1 MATIRCTGKKT
12 EKDSMLYFTKHGS
25 AYGADIIRLRDK
37 SDTGEYEEVRP
48 CDFLVILHQLTIYV
62 ECKETNAITKPTLGF
77 SRIRKGQWNGMLKA
91 KKNRS
96 PYVIIF
102 QHLQS
107 RQIYMV
113 DSSVLLEAKDKG
125 KKSLSEA
132 ELKPYAFSL
141 GTADALLKLFHG
153 RS

>member
-1 MATIRCTGKKT
+1 MAAIRCTGKKT
-12 EKDSMLYFTKHGS
+12 ENESMLYFTKHGS

-48 CDFLVILHQLTIYV
+48 CDFLVIMHQLTVYV
-62 ECKETNAITKPTLGF
+62 ECKETNAATKPSLGF

-102 QHLQS
+102 QHIQS
-107 RQIYMV
+107 KQIFMV
-113 DSSVLLEAKDKG
+113 DSSVLLEAKEKG
-125 KKSLSEA
+125 KKSLSES
-132 ELKPYAFSL
+132 ELQPHLFTLGKP
-141 GTADALLKLFHG
+141 DALLRLFHAG
-153 RS
+153 C